1 MNIEGR
7 ARRWSRFIEGSSG
20 RALIMPID
28 HGLTL
33 GPVPGLERPDDLVGW
48 LSDDL
53 ITGLVVHKGIA
64 ERLGNAGKA
73 GVMIH
78 LNGTM
83 SLDAQ
88 PDRKVLLTRV
98 DAAMRL
104 GADGVSV
111 QTNFLADNVGEN
123 LRILGAVVDDAHE
136 YGLPVMVMLYDKSE
150 PRMGSEAIT
159 RMRHFIRAAVELGV
173 DAIKLG
179 APHDLS
185 SIGELI
191 DGVQEHTSVL
201 FAGGDR
207 KSDEHLLG
215 LARAVVE
222 NGARGLCVGR
232 NVFQH
237 GNPRR
242 MLQELRKVLGMPA
255 SHVADGDC
263 GGECRAVGASKVAGC
278 KRQHGS
284 S

>member
-1 MNIEGR
+1 
-7 ARRWSRFIEGSSG
+7 
-20 RALIMPID
+20 MPID

-33 GPVPGLERPDDLVGW
+33 GPVPGIDRPDDMADW
-48 LSDDL
+48 LADDL

-64 ERLGNAGKA
+64 ERLGSVGNA

-111 QTNFLADNVGEN
+111 QTNFCSENVGEN

-136 YGLPVMVMLYDKSE
+136 YGLPIMVMLYDKTG
-150 PRMGSEAIT
+150 PQTGSEAMA
-159 RMRHFIRAAVELGV
+159 RMRHFVRAAVELGV

-179 APHDLS
+179 APPDLS

-191 DGVQEHTSVL
+191 DGVQAHTSVV

-207 KSDEHLLG
+207 KSDEQLLA
-215 LARAVVE
+215 LARAAVE
-222 NGARGLCVGR
+222 YGARGLCVGR

-237 GNPRR
+237 GDPRR
-242 MLQELRKVLGMPA
+242 MLQELRKALGMPGPRA
-255 SHVADGDC
+255 ADGGC
-263 GGECRAVGASKVAGC
+263 EGARGGACRCVGSSNVTGC
-278 KRQHGS
+278 NHRHGS